1 VSEWEGYCCVFTV
14 LGTSFLEPALTI
26 LLVWNQKVITFLTS
40 LFVFSRYN
48 REDDPNICTLRLPPT
63 RSFERLQ
70 PDINTKGHEASRDA
84 CNEKLEATR
93 MSQFRFLGWQQLGN
107 VDIHTQFAIP
117 KLNTWLCS
125 ISWIQKTILRKSI
138 ICCTV
143 PPI

>member
-1 VSEWEGYCCVFTV
+1 V
-14 LGTSFLEPALTI
+14 LGTSFLEPAQIYADTTE
-26 LLVWNQKVITFLTS
+26 KMITFLTS

-70 PDINTKGHEASRDA
+70 PDINNKGHEASRDA

-125 ISWIQKTILRKSI
+125 IS
-138 ICCTV
+138 
-143 PPI
+143 